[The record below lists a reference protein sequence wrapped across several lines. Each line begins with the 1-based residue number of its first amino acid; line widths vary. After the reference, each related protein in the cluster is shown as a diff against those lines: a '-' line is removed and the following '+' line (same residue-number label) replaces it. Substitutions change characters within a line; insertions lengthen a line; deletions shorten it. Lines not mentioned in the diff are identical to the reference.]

1 MTNLATEKPPYS
13 IASMEEIRAI
23 PWNGLNVVSTFSGCG
38 GTCLGYEMAGY
49 KILWASEFIPA
60 AQQVYR
66 LNHPDT
72 FLDTRDIRQVTG
84 QSILIKLGLKQGE
97 VDILE
102 GSPPCASFSTAGVR
116 ERYWG
121 QVVKYSDTKQ
131 RVDDLFTEYTKL
143 VDSIQPKVFVAENV
157 YGLVRG
163 TAKGYFK
170 KILAGFRSCGYQVEA
185 KLLDAAWLGVPQ
197 HRRRLFFI
205 GVRNDLG
212 LAPVFPKPW
221 KFYYTLRDVMP
232 WIVKLHKGYSNYQNI
247 DGKPSPTIMAHQHSE
262 NAYSDDAQW
271 VEAVIT
277 HDTGGK
283 CSVGNITDSPA
294 PTILAS
300 NQSMYIDRFAIGKE
314 WDKLKPGEQ
323 SEKYFSLVKPAFNK
337 PIPTITATGANL
349 GAASVVHPTE
359 RRKFTIEELKLVSS
373 FPADFN
379 ITGTFSQQWERI
391 GRAVPPF
398 MARAIAETI
407 RDNILCKENSLR

>member
-197 HRRRLFFI
+197 HRRRLFY
-205 GVRNDLG
+205 RS
-212 LAPVFPKPW
+212 
-221 KFYYTLRDVMP
+221 T
-232 WIVKLHKGYSNYQNI
+232 
-247 DGKPSPTIMAHQHSE
+247 
-262 NAYSDDAQW
+262 
-271 VEAVIT
+271 
-277 HDTGGK
+277 
-283 CSVGNITDSPA
+283 
-294 PTILAS
+294 
-300 NQSMYIDRFAIGKE
+300 
-314 WDKLKPGEQ
+314 
-323 SEKYFSLVKPAFNK
+323 
-337 PIPTITATGANL
+337 
-349 GAASVVHPTE
+349 
-359 RRKFTIEELKLVSS
+359 
-373 FPADFN
+373 
-379 ITGTFSQQWERI
+379 
-391 GRAVPPF
+391 
-398 MARAIAETI
+398 
-407 RDNILCKENSLR
+407 